1 MLMLCFFRI
10 GETITATCTD
20 EDKKASLIFEL
31 ESLDVLKSYE
41 EDVLVRVK
49 NKEIIL

>member
-10 GETITATCTD
+10 GETIIATCTD
-20 EDKKASLIFEL
+20 EDKKAGLILEL

-41 EDVLVRVK
+41 ENVIVRVK
-49 NKEIIL
+49 NQEIIL